1 MPRFRGGFALLL
13 FLGLTVVGTNVRA
26 QEAVTPEDEF
36 RKKIRVA
43 EDIQPLGEAPFG
55 EKVNLS
61 TGDLSFEQVD
71 IHLPGTGPSIDIA
84 RTFAMR
90 DMAYATSGYQSGS
103 FADWEFSLPRIT
115 TIVAD
120 QQNVR
125 GWVVSPNGA
134 FTGSLNRCSQFSPP
148 PTVLPPPHDST
159 MSPWDPK
166 KWWNGY
172 QLVLPGGGSQDLLY
186 RDAGNPLVPDGST
199 SKIVTLDHW
208 VVGCLPG
215 TANGEKG
222 EAFLATAPDGT
233 RYWFNQLVYGF
244 APQIVKPSA
253 SDVSLRAG
261 TLMRPSAIIEGDF
274 LVRDQASMLVTRVED
289 RFGNAV
295 DYQYS
300 GNRLARIVASDGRQV
315 GFDYVGS
322 SSRVQ
327 SITVQPGSAN
337 ARTWRYQYRANG
349 TALGGPLDA
358 VVLPDGSRW
367 TFDLAGLRDIRLSD
381 MYEAGDCSTPPSVPG
396 GFRPTQTVSITHP
409 SGLTG
414 TFNLGFLAR
423 GRSFTRKICDPKT
436 FAVDIP
442 FGWVTAG
449 LYSKRLSGAG
459 VDSTWNYRYSPPNAS
474 WSDCTGNCPT
484 TTWTDVIAPDGK
496 RDHYTFSNRY
506 DGTEGQLLSVQTDDA
521 QGTMRRL
528 ETHTYAEPNGG
539 PWPAR
544 AGTNMMSIDN
554 YDKTSQ
560 QRPLQR
566 RDIVQ
571 DGVTY
576 TWNVTAFDAFA
587 HPLRST
593 RSNTMVGQPVLDQI
607 DEVVNQTSRWVLGLP
622 SRSVNVG
629 SNEELSRN
637 VYDPNSLTLS
647 ERYRF
652 GRKVMGYT
660 FDAQGQLASF
670 TDGNGH
676 TTGLENYYRGI
687 PRIIRYPDGTAQ
699 TVAVDDLGQIT
710 AIADQTGALTSYS
723 YDAIGRLARIDY
735 PAGDSVAWAPKTF
748 WYGYIGAA
756 RGVGGAHWMRMVTQG
771 NWSQRMDY
779 DAMLRPVAYGE
790 AEANTGIGYRS
801 SRTDYDWAGRKTFQS
816 YTVDGAPDLA
826 GMALGTVTRYDVL
839 GRPIQ
844 LFQHT
849 ELGDLLTSTEYLA
862 GGARRVTDPKGNVTT
877 TRYQMLDQPS
887 YNSVI
892 AVEAPEGISQT
903 IQRDIYGNPLS
914 ITQGGQGLSLTKTMT
929 YDGEHRLCRTWE
941 PESGS
946 EIMAYDGADNLA
958 WSVSGASFNG
968 TGCGQEQV
976 ADALKTVR
984 GYDAMNRVTSV
995 VYPAGTEPSSFTYD
1009 ARGNPATATAGM
1021 ASWTFGRNKM
1031 GLLTAEVLSIDGWRW
1046 GLGYDYTP
1054 TGRLRAVLYPDGVF
1068 VDYAPNA
1075 LGQPSQASAYASGV
1089 SYFPD
1094 GDVKSYT
1101 LGSGALY
1108 AADKNARQL
1117 LRNFTYG
1124 KNGTPNVS
1132 EDFAYDANGNVSQIT
1147 DVSGTN
1153 QRSKAMSYDGLN
1165 RLVSATAGQ
1174 LWGTESYTY
1183 DTLNNIRTLTNGSGT
1198 NTYNYDGSN
1207 LLRSIDNGASV
1218 LHSFNYDVRGNTT
1231 VKDSQ
1236 TLNFD
1241 LANRLTSIPGKGS
1254 YTYDAAGRRVKK
1266 VTSQGTTY
1274 YAYNAAGQLM
1284 WELDPTTHMGS
1295 KYVYL
1300 GKKLIAKS
1308 SENIDILQPSQV
1320 STALGVIGIPQLST
1334 DGTTIDVTLD
1344 ILNRGTRALT
1354 AHSNYPVYMAYHLVD
1369 ASGNETEIPYGVDI
1383 PSDIPVGGHG
1393 SVTMH
1398 VAAAAVLGT
1407 GKLVR
1412 FSLVQARVGW
1422 FKDWPN
1428 NTTVDIG
1435 PYSACPTAGTGNLCN
1450 NVTGVTREQVNPLLT
1465 IIAGPTLSTD
1475 GQNVLTTID
1484 IANRGSVTLASIG
1497 PHPINLGNHLI
1508 DAAGNMV
1515 ANDVARQAIPEIAPG
1530 QHAAVTIATPAS
1542 QLLGS
1547 NRRVQFELV
1556 QEGLHWFRDFGIAP
1570 LVAGPYVTLSGSTG
1584 SSDGTLSVGWQAIAG
1599 ATAYNLRESVNG
1611 GSWVTVSSS
1620 QATSWSGT
1628 GKGTGTY
1635 GYQVQACAA
1644 GGCAPFGSTWNVDVL
1659 LPPSAP
1665 AGINVP
1671 GSSSGTVTIS
1681 WPSTATATSYQVEHS
1696 YDGNWTQ
1703 VYNGTA
1709 TSATITE
1716 TVSSNWYY
1724 RVRACN
1730 AHGCSGYVS
1739 SSYVVV
1745 VVPPTGAPTLS
1756 GGGASNNGTYGLSW
1770 TASPQATTYRVVE
1783 SVNGA
1788 NWTEVQNAA
1797 SQSWSTAGRPEGS
1810 YRYMVQ
1816 GCNSSGCTSW
1826 SNEVAVNVVL
1836 LPYTPIGFAVA
1847 AGGATSKPTVTAM
1860 WNVTALATRYELEEM
1875 TPDETVN
1882 TYGVNATSWKSV
1894 VFAMGYVR
1902 YRVRACN
1909 NYGCSG
1915 WTGYQQVYL
1924 RSGIDL

>member
-1 MPRFRGGFALLL
+1 MRNGFAVRSLRADVRRMRGWVDAALC
-13 FLGLTVVGTNVRA
+13 GLILVIAAGGASAQDAVR
-26 QEAVTPEDEF
+26 PEDEF
-36 RKKIRVA
+36 RQRVRVS
-43 EDIQPLGEAPFG
+43 EDIQPLGENPFG
-55 EKVNLS
+55 EQVSLS
-61 TGDLSFEQVD
+61 TGDLSFEQSD
-71 IHLPGTGPSIDIA
+71 IHLTGTGPSIDIV
-84 RTFAMR
+84 RTYTIR
-90 DMAYATSGYQSGS
+90 DQSTRDVTVFSDAFG
-103 FADWEFSLPRIT
+103 DWTLSLPRIT
-115 TIVAD
+115 TLSAN
-120 QQNVR
+120 QQNVK
-125 GWVVSPNGA
+125 GWVVEDWT
-134 FTGSLNRCSQFSPP
+134 TGISSTARYSKFAQPPVVGSPP
-148 PTVLPPPHDST
+148 NDST
-159 MSPWDPK
+159 EPPWDAFE
-166 KWWNGY
+166 WWNGY
-172 QLVLPGGGSQDLLY
+172 KLTVPGAGTQDLLL
-186 RDAGNPLVPDGST
+186 RDFNNHLAPAGID
-199 SKIVTLDHW
+199 IVTRQNW
-208 VVGCLPG
+208 IIACLPT
-215 TANGEKG
+215 TANGQPG

-233 RYWFNQLVYGF
+233 RYWFNHLVYQPMTVLG
-244 APQIVKPSA
+244 K
-253 SDVSLRAG
+253 AG
-261 TLMRPSAIIEGDF
+261 ATKRGLMARSMKPSAIISTGGS
-274 LVRDQASMLVTRVED
+274 LKRLRVSMLVTRVED
-289 RFGNAV
+289 RFGNHV
-295 DYQYS
+295 DYQYD
-300 GNRLARIVASDGRQV
+300 GLRLMRITASDGREV
-315 GFDYVGS
+315 SLTYAGN
-322 SSRVQ
+322 
-327 SITVQPGSAN
+327 SIRISTVTVQPNAPG
-337 ARTWRYQYRANG
+337 ARTWRYSYSSDVSSIAASL
-349 TALGGPLDA
+349 TA
-358 VVLPDGSRW
+358 VTQPDGSQW
-367 TFDLAGLRDIRLSD
+367 TFDLGQLESLRIADTYILATCD
-381 MYEAGDCSTPPSVPG
+381 APPVADPFAASYTG
-396 GFRPTQTVSITHP
+396 RMTHP
-409 SGLTG
+409 SGLSA
-414 TFNLGFLAR
+414 TFNLGVVAR
-423 GRSFTRKICDPKT
+423 GRSFVRKVCDPVT
-436 FAVDIP
+436 NNADVP
-442 FGWVTAG
+442 LGWVTFA
-449 LYSKRLSGAG
+449 LHSKRFTGAN

-474 WSDCTGNCPT
+474 WNTCTGYCPT
-484 TTWTDVIAPDGK
+484 TEWTDVTSPDGR
-496 RDHYTFSNRY
+496 RDRYTFSNRY
-506 DGTEGQLLSVQTDDA
+506 DGTEGQQLSLDSFDPQGNLLRSE
-521 QGTMRRL
+521 RN
-528 ETHTYAEPNGG
+528 TYAEPTAG
-539 PWPAR
+539 PWPFR
-544 AGTNMMSIDN
+544 MGSNELYIDN
-554 YDKTSQ
+554 YDRTSQ
-560 QRPLQR
+560 QRPLLR
-566 RDIVQ
+566 RDILQ
-571 DGVTY
+571 DGVIY
-576 TWNVTAFDAFA
+576 TWAATSYDEFA
-587 HPLRST
+587 
-593 RSNTMVGQPVLDQI
+593 QPVRTSRWNNAPGQQGIDRI
-607 DEVVNQTSRWVLGLP
+607 DETFSDKGRWVLGLP

-1031 GLLTAEVLSIDGWRW
+1031 GLLTAEVLSIDGWSW
-1046 GLGYDYTP
+1046 ALGYGYDPKGTLS
-1054 TGRLRAVLYPDGVF
+1054 TIAYPDGTIVG
-1068 VDYAPNA
+1068 YAPN
-1075 LGQPSQASAYASGV
+1075 GMRQPTQVGGYASGI

-1094 GDVKSYT
+1094 GDVKSYY
-1101 LGSGALY
+1101 LGNGAIY
-1108 AADKNARQL
+1108 TSDKNARQM

-1124 KNGTPNVS
+1124 KGGAPNVS

-1153 QRSKAMSYDGLN
+1153 QRSKAMGYDGLN

-1198 NTYNYDGSN
+1198 NTYNYDGAN
-1207 LLRSIDNGASV
+1207 LLRSIGNGASV
-1218 LHSFNYDVRGNTT
+1218 LHSFNYDARGNTT

-1266 VTSQGTTY
+1266 VTPQGTTY

-1284 WELDPTTHMGS
+1284 WEYDPATTNGT

-1300 GKKLIAKS
+1300 GKKLVANAKAPTS
-1308 SENIDILQPSQV
+1308 K
-1320 STALGVIGIPQLST
+1320 VIGAFYGPAVGDDVYVAGWACST
-1334 DGTTIDVTLD
+1334 GLPRSIDVHIYIGGVAGVGTLF
-1344 ILNRGTRALT
+1344 GA
-1354 AHSNYPVYMAYHLVD
+1354 YP
-1369 ASGNETEIPYGVDI
+1369 
-1383 PSDIPVGGHG
+1383 
-1393 SVTMH
+1393 
-1398 VAAAAVLGT
+1398 
-1407 GKLVR
+1407 
-1412 FSLVQARVGW
+1412 
-1422 FKDWPN
+1422 
-1428 NTTVDIG
+1428 
-1435 PYSACPTAGTGNLCN
+1435 
-1450 NVTGVTREQVNPLLT
+1450 
-1465 IIAGPTLSTD
+1465 
-1475 GQNVLTTID
+1475 
-1484 IANRGSVTLASIG
+1484 ANRGSEPSLNQECKANGDAYRFQVLLPDSLRLSSG
-1497 PHPINLGNHLI
+1497 GQPIYIYGISPVGNEN
-1508 DAAGNMV
+1508 AALTGSGQMV
-1515 ANDVARQAIPEIAPG
+1515 VPRSVKVPPK
-1530 QHAAVTIATPAS
+1530 PAS
-1542 QLLGS
+1542 
-1547 NRRVQFELV
+1547 VT
-1556 QEGLHWFRDFGIAP
+1556 A
-1570 LVAGPYVTLSGSTG
+1570 TLSGDLSTIQVAWSASATATRYEALQVHDGQWTTLYTGAGLAATVGQPTDGAYAFDVRACNDNGCSDLVESAIVNVAHLPTTPGSINIPASSTG
-1584 SSDGTLSVGWQAIAG
+1584 SVA
-1599 ATAYNLRESVNG
+1599 
-1611 GSWVTVSSS
+1611 
-1620 QATSWSGT
+1620 
-1628 GKGTGTY
+1628 
-1635 GYQVQACAA
+1635 
-1644 GGCAPFGSTWNVDVL
+1644 
-1659 LPPSAP
+1659 
-1665 AGINVP
+1665 
-1671 GSSSGTVTIS
+1671 IS
-1681 WPSTATATSYQVEHS
+1681 WAAATYATSYQVEHS

-1730 AHGCSGYVS
+1730 AHGCSGYATS
-1739 SSYVVV
+1739 GYVAVTV
-1745 VVPPTGAPTLS
+1745 PPSGTPTLYGAGTNNSGAYTLSWTGVDGATLYNLVESANGGGWQQVLYAATGNWSASGKPDGTYVYQVQACNASGCGPWSIQAAVQVRHVPPTPSGLDWRTLVQ
-1756 GGGASNNGTYGLSW
+1756 GKIQKFFVFW
-1770 TASPQATTYRVVE
+1770 QASP
-1783 SVNGA
+1783 G
-1788 NWTEVQNAA
+1788 
-1797 SQSWSTAGRPEGS
+1797 
-1810 YRYMVQ
+1810 
-1816 GCNSSGCTSW
+1816 
-1826 SNEVAVNVVL
+1826 
-1836 LPYTPIGFAVA
+1836 
-1847 AGGATSKPTVTAM
+1847 
-1860 WNVTALATRYELEEM
+1860 ATRYEVVRWGTGDIVYSGPLREVMVEADFY
-1875 TPDETVN
+1875 PADFS
-1882 TYGVNATSWKSV
+1882 YG
-1894 VFAMGYVR
+1894 YQ
-1902 YRVRACN
+1902 VRACN
-1909 NYGCSG
+1909 DSGCSALS
-1915 WTGYQQVYL
+1915 YSL
-1924 RSGIDL
+1924 